1 MNHLKELKHL
11 RLYMNFCN
19 SIKWNILYP
28 YLKMK
33 EILKV
38 NYEILEIK
46 KDELAKKVGLRGAD
60 NNKPI
65 LMQLL

>member
-1 MNHLKELKHL
+1 MRAPPKLIPIFKKETASKLL
-11 RLYMNFCN
+11 D
-19 SIKWNILYP
+19 ILP
-28 YLKMK
+28 KITEGSL
-33 EILKV
+33 V
-38 NYEILEIK
+38 K

>member
-1 MNHLKELKHL
+1 
-11 RLYMNFCN
+11 MNFYN
-19 SIKWNILYP
+19 SIKWIILYQ

-65 LMQLL
+65 LMQLI